1 MKSENGFSLA
11 IASQPFYF
19 FPSKQLLILEAV
31 AILAC
36 YAEIRQLAWA
46 SQIRPLHLNPSTVG
60 YTGLN
65 PQK

>member
-1 MKSENGFSLA
+1 MYDNTTK
-11 IASQPFYF
+11 FYF
-19 FPSKQLLILEAV
+19 FQKKLLMLEGV

-60 YTGLN
+60 YDGFN